1 MKTPSAEDI
10 KLENLKEGKFDE
22 TINRYCLDKDT
33 IDLILSLFEK
43 LQEPIKL
50 TLKPDK
56 FNFIY
61 FYNVIQL
68 SQSECINFTYS
79 QDFIKAAN
87 NFLVSK
93 GGDEYIINSE
103 AIYYKII
110 KELIYNYRKFEEND
124 FVITQPENVNDNN
137 SIANIEKFID
147 KKYRNLYNEK
157 KVRQKLNL
165 PKNLFELDITKVRC
179 LLLIN
184 SIRGKKLSNYNNM
197 GNIINSLKIY
207 CSYLDEETITEIKS
221 IINAP
226 SFMKEFLITKENYSD
241 ENKINFLYFF
251 LIYILNE
258 PKDLEG
264 FSFIIKTRQIL
275 SELLK
280 DKNKNQLL
288 SDADMPKGT
297 RDGLSTIIDILLP
310 NIGNNIQEEK
320 NDNSKILD
328 VNEISTSNISQT
340 HSFLKI
346 VEVKKKKKAKEKEY
360 ISLTVVREKPD
371 IPYED
376 IELFKLIE
384 RNETLSDYLNGIW
397 KYGVSCCRSLKNMRE
412 KFLLF

>member
-61 FYNVIQL
+61 FYNIIQL

-79 QDFIKAAN
+79 QDFIKASN
-87 NFLVSK
+87 NFLVTK
-93 GGDEYIINSE
+93 GGDEYIINIE

-241 ENKINFLYFF
+241 ENKINFLYFL

-346 VEVKKKKKAKEKEY
+346 VEVKKKKKVKEKEY

-371 IPYED
+371 IPYEN